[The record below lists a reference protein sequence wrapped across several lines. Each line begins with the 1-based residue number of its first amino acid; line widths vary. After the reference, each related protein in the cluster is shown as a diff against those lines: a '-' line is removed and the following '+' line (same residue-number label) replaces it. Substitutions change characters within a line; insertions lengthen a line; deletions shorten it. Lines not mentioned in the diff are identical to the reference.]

1 MRQHA
6 TLLTM
11 ASVWYAS
18 SVSLQ
23 QLQTMLANMKI
34 HPAFQVLALRVM
46 AIENSIFVCTCGTC
60 DYGDRTKLVY
70 GEVYCDL
77 HITTALSLILARSG
91 CMVAQCGL
99 CCNRD
104 RHQNYM
110 IGVRLATISVNDR
123 DEACQN
129 FKVPTPKQKRAVD
142 SLCRAHGFSQPR
154 FYLTAAG
161 PCHCQ

>member
-1 MRQHA
+1 
-6 TLLTM
+6 M

-23 QLQTMLANMKI
+23 QLQTMLANMNI
-34 HPAFQVLALRVM
+34 HPELQVLALRVM
-46 AIENSIFVCTCGTC
+46 AIEDSLFLCTCGAC
-60 DYGDRTKLVY
+60 DHGDRTKRVY
-70 GEVYCDL
+70 GEMYCDL

-104 RHQNYM
+104 RHRNYM
-110 IGVRLATISVNDR
+110 IGVRLATIRVNDR
-123 DEACQN
+123 DEACQTVT
-129 FKVPTPKQKRAVD
+129 KLTQKQKRAVD
-142 SLCRAHGFSQPR
+142 SLCRAHDFSKPR
-154 FYLTAAG
+154 LYLTAAG